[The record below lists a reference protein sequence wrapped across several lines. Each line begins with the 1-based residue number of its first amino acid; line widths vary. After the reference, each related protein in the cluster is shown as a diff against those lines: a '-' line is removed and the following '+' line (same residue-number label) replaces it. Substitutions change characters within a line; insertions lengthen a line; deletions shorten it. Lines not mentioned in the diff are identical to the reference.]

1 MATTTTMYDVQKKEL
16 MEYYDKMSDVIES
29 HKRTYTKLV
38 EKLNKPTCGGNIMN
52 KTLDKFM
59 GSVLPPFNDF
69 SDDIMKHPFT
79 ENVEFMY
86 DLNKKTYIDVI
97 DLPERY
103 IIKEFNID
111 IHTFTSGFHNIQYLF
126 QNKYNVL
133 QAILNCHTINY
144 SILHNS
150 HYGNGRKPIY
160 TPQKYTI
167 KFIIDNY
174 CNIYIPHLE
183 LYILNNYSKFNLYSF
198 YNSNKIFNFNNI
210 NNYIIYD
217 NTQPEQ
223 KIKSDLNYIF
233 NTLKLEQMKTSEDT
247 MMNFIKTYLQ
257 TFLQEIKYSE
267 MNDAV
272 IPYLDLSERFTKII
286 PQDFETL
293 IIEDE
298 DMVDGVDKADEL
310 QRMSILVKKLTSELD
325 IKNKE
330 IDLLKSEYL
339 KSKDEVSSYEI
350 QNHKLKKVCGEL
362 NDRILENISEISEL
376 QTENL
381 GLKQECLDSDNLK
394 SEIEKSKSKIDDL
407 VSEINISEKKLEK
420 KERFI
425 ALSQEKLNRYIKQS
439 KSDTKLLDVKVK
451 KISKLNKRVQDKDSL
466 ILDMKTSNEKIII
479 DYQRELKEL
488 NDFIKGTARNIEQDG
503 FMEHIVEQNQE
514 YTDKISSYESII
526 LEKNQEIKEIRTEYR
541 KYKSNIKKLILET
554 N

>member
-1 MATTTTMYDVQKKEL
+1 MATTMYDVQKKEL
-16 MEYYDKMSDVIES
+16 MEYNDKMSDVIES
-29 HKRTYTKLV
+29 DKRTYTKLV

-86 DLNKKTYIDVI
+86 DLNKQMYIDVI
-97 DLPERY
+97 DLPDRY

-111 IHTFTSGFHNIQYLF
+111 IHTFQGFNSSRTQYLF

-133 QAILNCHTINY
+133 QAILNCMVALGNS
-144 SILHNS
+144 SIL
-150 HYGNGRKPIY
+150 YGY
-160 TPQKYTI
+160 ATPQKYTI

-217 NTQPEQ
+217 NTQPEK
-223 KIKSDLNYIF
+223 KINSDLSYIF
-233 NTLKLEQMKTSEDT
+233 NILKLEHMEMSEDT

-439 KSDTKLLDVKVK
+439 KTDTKLLDVKVK

-554 N
+554 S

>member
-1 MATTTTMYDVQKKEL
+1 M
-16 MEYYDKMSDVIES
+16 
-29 HKRTYTKLV
+29 
-38 EKLNKPTCGGNIMN
+38 GNY
-52 KTLDKFM
+52 
-59 GSVLPPFNDF
+59 
-69 SDDIMKHPFT
+69 
-79 ENVEFMY
+79 E
-86 DLNKKTYIDVI
+86 
-97 DLPERY
+97 
-103 IIKEFNID
+103 
-111 IHTFTSGFHNIQYLF
+111 Q
-126 QNKYNVL
+126 
-133 QAILNCHTINY
+133 
-144 SILHNS
+144 SILYRCHL
-150 HYGNGRKPIY
+150 K
-160 TPQKYTI
+160 KYTI

-217 NTQPEQ
+217 NTQPEK
-223 KIKSDLNYIF
+223 KINSDLNYIF
-233 NTLKLEQMKTSEDT
+233 NSLKLEQMKTSEDT

-439 KSDTKLLDVKVK
+439 KTDTKLLDVKVK

-479 DYQRELKEL
+479 DYQRELKKL
-488 NDFIKGTARNIEQDG
+488 NDFIKEITKNIEQDG

-514 YTDKISSYESII
+514 YIDKISSYESII

-554 N
+554 S